1 MIKLDLLLS
10 LINNNL
16 KNSLITKFT
25 KKLKNNS
32 IIIVINESLFI
43 INIDIDFI
51 ELIMINNNVST
62 SIGMLSVNNNLQRI
76 AFSIVDKMLSFIK

>member
-16 KNSLITKFT
+16 KNSLITHFT

-51 ELIMINNNVST
+51 ELIMINNNIST
-62 SIGMLSVNNNLQRI
+62 SIDMLSVNDNLQRI
-76 AFSIVDKMLSFIK
+76 AFSIVDKMLLFIK